1 MRKIIL
7 FGFLLH
13 AMTGKSQELFTMTE
27 PASNIA
33 ARSISIRV
41 DNLIM
46 DETYSS
52 KINYHL
58 VPELALGISKEWMVR
73 ASTFFSN
80 RTGKF
85 RNEGGGIYARY
96 RFFSSDAMQEHF
108 RIAAFALLS
117 NNNSD
122 IHQEEISMYGHN
134 TGFEVGMVSTKLLH
148 KIALSAAASFV
159 KAFDN
164 GNNNKFI
171 YGLNNGNAINFSFSF
186 GKLMLPKVYTGYRQ
200 TNLNLMLETLSQLN
214 TRSGKYYIDIAPT
227 IQFIFRSQ
235 SRIDISYRKQISS
248 SLLRTAPNGFF
259 IRIEHNL
266 FNVF

>member
-1 MRKIIL
+1 MKKMIL
-7 FGFLLH
+7 FGFLLQ

-33 ARSISIRV
+33 ARSISIRL
-41 DNLIM
+41 DNSIM

-58 VPELALGISKEWMVR
+58 VPELAIGISKEWMIR
-73 ASTFFSN
+73 GSTFFSN

-85 RNEGGGIYARY
+85 RNEGGSIYTKY
-96 RFFSSDAMQEHF
+96 RFFTNDAMQEHF
-108 RIAAFALLS
+108 RMAAFALLS

-122 IHQEEISMYGHN
+122 IHQEEINMYGHN
-134 TGFEVGMVSTKLLH
+134 TGFEAGIVSTKLIR
-148 KIALSAAASFV
+148 KVAISFAASFV

-164 GNNNKFI
+164 DNNNKFV
-171 YGLNNGNAINFSFSF
+171 YGLNNGNAVNFSLSV
-186 GKLMLPKVYTGYRQ
+186 GKLMLPKAYSGYRQ
-200 TNLNLMLETLSQLN
+200 TNLNLMLETLSQVN
-214 TRSGKYYIDIAPT
+214 THSGKYYVDIAPT
-227 IQFIFRSQ
+227 VQLIFNSQ
-235 SRIDISYRKQISS
+235 TRIDVSYRKQINS